1 MFGLPSSISCR
12 KSRKIEKIWK
22 ILRKLKILFGHV
34 KDSQRKI
41 KKIQWKHDELSGK
54 AKDFLMVQQY
64 SKYRFFDLN
73 CILSFCKDPW
83 KLWPP
88 GVLLQNLFQDL
99 SSSCAATYI
108 FLLKKN
114 VNSCRGGS
122 QTPAKTH
129 ENCDLQVFFY
139 NKTISELSNND
150 EISMVSGR
158 GVTGNHNEETTTGKI
173 GKAHERSWKIMKDH
187 KSTNQPDPK
196 LIKPQFILIP
206 KSIKIH
212 HSCKKN
218 DLNMFEYMNCVH
230 NRFENIQWVVSKLLQ
245 CNW

>member
-1 MFGLPSSISCR
+1 MKTVTSRCSFT
-12 KSRKIEKIWK
+12 KSLSRLIF
-22 ILRKLKILFGHV
+22 LLCCYLHFPA
-34 KDSQRKI
+34 Q
-41 KKIQWKHDELSGK
+41 KKCKQLQG
-54 AKDFLMVQQY
+54 
-64 SKYRFFDLN
+64 RFPN
-73 CILSFCKDPW
+73 TCKNPW
-83 KLWPP
+83 TLWPP

-245 CNW
+245 WNW